1 MARQTRIRTK
11 TQDGAT
17 EVLVLVSHPMET
29 GQRVDPKTKEKIPA
43 HFIQKLSF
51 TLNGKEVAV
60 VDLGVAVSRIRSWA
74 SSSRAPRPVTRLRS
88 PGATTRARAITPKR
102 PFKETRNAPG
112 NTRRAPEHTAGGER

>member
-60 VDLGVAVSRIRSWA
+60 VDLGVAVSKDPLVGVKLKGA
-74 SSSRAPRPVTRLRS
+74 KAGDKVKVTWS
-88 PGATTRARAITPKR
+88 DNKGESNNDEATV
-102 PFKETRNAPG
+102 
-112 NTRRAPEHTAGGER
+112 